1 MNEKI
6 HLQME
11 VKKIDFR
18 DLVESKFN
26 ELSKSHKKVAKYIL
40 DNFTE
45 VIFDTANEISKK
57 VSVSEVTI
65 IRFAYALGYKG
76 FSDMRKAM
84 EESINGNIKNIKND
98 FDNNLYFNKLTST
111 QIEEFVHKKSYQY
124 TVAYQNIDYD
134 EFKKICDVLMT
145 KKRILIIGF
154 LGSFGT
160 ASELLHILASIRN
173 RVYFSKLISENA
185 YSFDDMDEDSATIV
199 ISYSPHYKYSISQ
212 AEIVKNNGSTIISVT
227 DSTISPLK
235 DLSDYSLNFNL
246 EKKEKYGVTDIS
258 PVLMFFNYMLDYI
271 CENYGEKVD
280 EYREANKE
288 KFEEDCID

>member
-1 MNEKI
+1 
-6 HLQME
+6 ME

-18 DLVESKFN
+18 DLVEIKFN

-40 DNFTE
+40 DKFTE
-45 VIFDTANEISKK
+45 VIFLTAKEISKK
-57 VSVSEVTI
+57 VSVSEVTV
-65 IRFAYALGYKG
+65 IRFAYALGYNG
-76 FSDMRKAM
+76 FSDMRKSM

-111 QIEEFVHKKSYQY
+111 QIEEFIHKKSYQY
-124 TVAYQNIDYD
+124 TVAYQNIDYN

-160 ASELLHILASIRN
+160 ASELLHILASIRS
-173 RVYFSKLISENA
+173 RVYFSKLIYENA

-199 ISYSPHYKYSISQ
+199 VSYSPHYKYSISQ
-212 AEIVKNNGSTIISVT
+212 AETVKNNGSTIVSVT
-227 DSTISPLK
+227 DSTMSPLK

-271 CENYGEKVD
+271 CKNYSEKVD
-280 EYREANKE
+280 EYRNINKE
-288 KFEEDCID
+288 KFEEDCIDLN